1 VRDVRNRSARIHRGS
16 DRHAQGAEQSHG
28 RDPAT
33 DIGPR
38 IASMIAPGIFPAER
52 VVTDTI
58 DAADVVRDGFAALLD
73 PSGKHLKIMVAA

>member
-1 VRDVRNRSARIHRGS
+1 
-16 DRHAQGAEQSHG
+16 
-28 RDPAT
+28 
-33 DIGPR
+33 
-38 IASMIAPGIFPAER
+38 